1 MADKRAPEYS
11 DHPASEAH
19 GRPVLTDIE
28 ARQAK
33 PLGVM
38 RYVLVVSLT
47 LVIIGFAVA
56 YLVHGI

>member
-1 MADKRAPEYS
+1 MADKRAPEYRN
-11 DHPASEAH
+11 HRLEAD
-19 GRPVLTDIE
+19 GRTVLNEME

-38 RYVLVVSLT
+38 RYVLVISLAV
-47 LVIIGFAVA
+47 VIVGFVFA

>member
-1 MADKRAPEYS
+1 MADKRAPEYG
-11 DHPASEAH
+11 DHRLEAD
-19 GRPVLTDIE
+19 GRPVLNETE

-38 RYVLVVSLT
+38 RYVLVISLAV
-47 LVIIGFAVA
+47 VIVGFVFA

>member
-1 MADKRAPEYS
+1 MADKRAPEYG
-11 DHPASEAH
+11 DHRLDAD
-19 GRPVLTDIE
+19 GRPVLNATE

-38 RYVLVVSLT
+38 RYVLVISLAI
-47 LVIIGFAVA
+47 VIVGFVFS

>member
-1 MADKRAPEYS
+1 
-11 DHPASEAH
+11 
-19 GRPVLTDIE
+19 VLNETE

-38 RYVLVVSLT
+38 RYVLVISLAV
-47 LVIIGFAVA
+47 VIVGFVFA